1 MIILAWSGKSAAP
14 TLIVAEIIML
24 FLYMIAKN
32 GGKQPIQMYL
42 CVVHCVLYVL
52 TVQSVLLV
60 TKKIDCRVAWVD
72 MEGLRRNLLTHTP
85 FDNG

>member
-1 MIILAWSGKSAAP
+1 
-14 TLIVAEIIML
+14 ML
-24 FLYMIAKN
+24 YLYIKKKKKN

-42 CVVHCVLYVL
+42 CIVHCVLYVL
-52 TVQSVLLV
+52 SGQFVLLV
-60 TKKIDCRVAWVD
+60 TKKIDCRATWVE